1 MRLTPSRER
10 PSRWASPEL
19 RIDGCT
25 EEPGSR
31 ASHGGGGARGG
42 RTRTDLQEAMRPHS
56 HPHLFEVLVDL
67 MGAFHHRSR
76 EDHADVVIGEATER
90 PSIVA
95 DDGEIRQDLCR
106 IAQRCG

>member
-1 MRLTPSRER
+1 MAVPRNRAVGLRM
-10 PSRWASPEL
+10 AVVVPEA
-19 RIDGCT
+19 GG
-25 EEPGSR
+25 PGR
-31 ASHGGGGARGG
+31 H
-42 RTRTDLQEAMRPHS
+42 LQESMRPHS

-76 EDHADVVIGEATER
+76 EDHADVVIGEATKR